1 MAWRRKFIEYLTQQT
16 DRIAEEFLSNLNK
29 RAGYTHPVADLVER
43 AATLERCTLLVR
55 MLIRGMT
62 EDVSSE
68 IENWAQT
75 NGTQR
80 AKANMSIDAFLESF
94 TIFRKT
100 ARRYFTAYFKTHVAT
115 LDYEEFDSMEE
126 RFFDLLDQFQERFS
140 YHYISYKD
148 VVIQSQQH
156 LIGELA
162 VPVIPVT
169 DDTCILPLIGAID
182 THRAKQI
189 MEGALA
195 RITELRAK
203 YMVLDVSGV
212 MVIDT
217 MVAHHLFDIVKA
229 LRLMGTNSIITGIQ
243 PEVAQTI
250 VQLGVSMIGKV
261 ETMASL
267 RQALRRIEE
276 HRRQEEAAGRTAW

>member
-1 MAWRRKFIEYLTQQT
+1 MAWRRNFIEYLMQQT
-16 DRIAEEFLSNLNK
+16 DRMAEEWLTTLNK
-29 RAGYTHPVADLVER
+29 RAGNTYPAVHTTEGREVLTRSRMLVE
-43 AATLERCTLLVR
+43 

-62 EDVSSE
+62 EDVSAE
-68 IENWAQT
+68 VENWAQT
-75 NGTQR
+75 VGTLR
-80 AKANMSIDAFLESF
+80 ASQQQAIDAFLESF
-94 TIFRKT
+94 TAYRKT
-100 ARRYFTAYFKTHVAT
+100 VRRYFTRYFKTHHAV

-140 YHYISYKD
+140 YYYISYKD
-148 VVIQSQQH
+148 EVIKSQQN

-182 THRAKQI
+182 THRAKLI
-189 MEGALA
+189 MEGSLT
-195 RITELRAK
+195 RVTELRAR

-229 LRLMGTNSIITGIQ
+229 LKLMGTTSIITGIQ

-250 VQLGVSMIGKV
+250 VQLGVTMTDKL

-276 HRRQEEAAGRTAW
+276 HRQQEEATGVSAW